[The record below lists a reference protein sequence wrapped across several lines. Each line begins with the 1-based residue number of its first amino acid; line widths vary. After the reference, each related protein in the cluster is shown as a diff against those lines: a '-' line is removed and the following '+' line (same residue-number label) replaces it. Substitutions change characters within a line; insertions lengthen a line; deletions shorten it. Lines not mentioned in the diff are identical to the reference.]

1 MKQRM
6 ITLKIPLVGSIIFL
20 LIIGGIFMGNYW
32 NFWNLAKQEIKA
44 IINQEDRANLLG
56 SNDIESE
63 YNNNFFEKRKFINLN
78 GAVHKTLNQKIVN
91 GAIKGKNDKLY
102 LEEDIEYKF
111 DKQIEIK
118 QVDKAVS
125 ILQAAKDTGADV
137 LYVQRPMKF
146 IEGKDAL
153 PYGMNIEYNKQYDLW
168 CNRINQLGIDVVD
181 LRKTLGQHL
190 EFYKTDHHWTVESSF
205 YAAGDVVAKLKV
217 DNVLTQPEVSEYFNR
232 NQYILKS
239 YGKCFLGSEG
249 VKTGE
254 YYVGMD
260 NFNILIPK
268 FPTNFSYKHYIS
280 GELQKDTQGTFCKAF
295 VDEAILKDDS
305 YYNKYN
311 ACLYGGYVENIIQNN
326 NLQTGQRVLLISD
339 SYARPMTMYLSSAF
353 SEVYYLDPQEGRY
366 NDSYI
371 AYIKKVKPDI
381 VIMMYTGKFINL

>member
-6 ITLKIPLVGSIIFL
+6 ISSKIPLMGSVLFI
-20 LIIGGIFMGNYW
+20 LIIGVVFAGNCL
-32 NFWNLAKQEIKA
+32 NFGNLVKQEVSALVDQKERT
-44 IINQEDRANLLG
+44 NFLG
-56 SNDIESE
+56 PTDIEIE
-63 YNNNFFEKRKFINLN
+63 YNDDFFGKREFINFN
-78 GAVHKTLNQKIVN
+78 GTVHKALNQKIVN
-91 GAIKGKNDKLY
+91 GAIKGRNSKLY

-111 DKQIEIK
+111 NEKDEIK
-118 QVDKAVS
+118 YVNQALT
-125 ILQAAKDTGADV
+125 ILQAAKNVEADV

-146 IEGKDAL
+146 VEGKDAL
-153 PYGMNIEYNKQYDLW
+153 PYGMKIEYNKQYDLW
-168 CNRINQLGIDVVD
+168 CRKISQSGISVVD
-181 LRKTLGQHL
+181 LRKTLGKHL

-205 YAAGDVVAKLKV
+205 YAAGDIIAKLK
-217 DNVLTQPEVSEYFNR
+217 DENILRQPQVNNYFNR
-232 NQYILKS
+232 NQYVLKS

-260 NFNILIPK
+260 DFNILVPK
-268 FPTNFSYKHYIS
+268 FPTNFSYKHYIN
-280 GELQKDTQGTFCKAF
+280 GKLQKATHGTFCKTF

-371 AYIKKVKPDI
+371 AYIKRINPDI
-381 VIMMYTGKFINL
+381 VIMMYTGKFVKL